1 MENALWF
8 YDTPNLPYRFYDTP
22 NLPYRKCA
30 CRNRVIVMAKD
41 DYFVIVYKILAYLY
55 ARLKKGE
62 PVEAEMLMYDGGL
75 FQINREY
82 WVYIIDNILEQGYI
96 KGLHNVRA
104 GNGYYIKEQL
114 SNCSITPKGIDY
126 LCENSLLEKAKQ
138 FLKDVKEITPFI

>member
-1 MENALWF
+1 
-8 YDTPNLPYRFYDTP
+8 
-22 NLPYRKCA
+22 
-30 CRNRVIVMAKD
+30 MAKD

-82 WVYIIDNILEQGYI
+82 WVYIIDNMLEQGYI

-104 GNGYYIKEQL
+104 GVLRYAKFAL
-114 SNCSITPKGIDY
+114 S
-126 LCENSLLEKAKQ
+126 
-138 FLKDVKEITPFI
+138 